1 LEELNQEHS
10 YKGFWSSSL
19 YTYEHDQPFSL
30 YKTRLEYL
38 GDDSYS
44 TELLEEKA
52 NELSAHTVDD
62 LSYIIPNEP
71 EYIRLNELVH
81 REEEICT
88 QKSGQ
93 KIFYEILTCIT
104 EQRDYV
110 HLQDFTVQSFLS
122 YNTLIDY
129 NNFMYYYGERL
140 SEYSVSHPEEY
151 YLFMEEYLGG
161 KSEVPFNQE
170 YSFFCEMNPTCM
182 V

>member
-1 LEELNQEHS
+1 MYEPMEYVSLLDIVTTTESSLRSPVSLEESIDRDTIFYTTSILYEKDHDSSIEDYLSFEEMDHSYLYYSNDTLYNYLEELNQEHS

-44 TELLEEKA
+44 AELLEEKA

-81 REEEICT
+81 REGDMHT
-88 QKSGQ
+88 KVRS
-93 KIFYEILTCIT
+93 KDIL
-104 EQRDYV
+104 
-110 HLQDFTVQSFLS
+110 
-122 YNTLIDY
+122 
-129 NNFMYYYGERL
+129 
-140 SEYSVSHPEEY
+140 
-151 YLFMEEYLGG
+151 
-161 KSEVPFNQE
+161 
-170 YSFFCEMNPTCM
+170 
-182 V
+182 